1 MATVTHYIYSHYD
14 PEEYTVETIPEGQD
28 ENLGPDEQWQREA
41 PQLSRL
47 QGPAPQ
53 FVPATISYEDWSS
66 CLASSSNISAVD
78 NFKKSLGNSLSGWYR
93 SLTNS
98 RVVSSSTSSSSSA
111 ISPSSSHAHYNSSLT
126 NKAPIPKNK
135 NNWFIT
141 NAIQSGQSSPN
152 STPAPSLAE
161 ILSRDPPPL
170 PSERKY
176 TPPVWLEI
184 GPSNKG
190 FGMLQRAGWNEGE
203 ALGPNVVRRKPS
215 ENMLAIDGLF
225 DAKDVKGK
233 VRARRTSSSSIIVR
247 QETKEVKV
255 ENIDGGTELQTFDVI
270 DLSLDSDADSDSSS
284 QTEGDRLKSGDASRT
299 GNVTASQKHLQEE
312 VDTSAYGHRAL
323 LTPIATVLKS
333 DRLGIGL
340 KAKTVGP
347 YKASQKRV
355 THNAAVLAMHTKT
368 SKESRRRR
376 ELFGRGRR
384 GFERRHKKE
393 EEHRQA
399 MIAHLKQS

>member
-1 MATVTHYIYSHYD
+1 
-14 PEEYTVETIPEGQD
+14 
-28 ENLGPDEQWQREA
+28 
-41 PQLSRL
+41 
-47 QGPAPQ
+47 
-53 FVPATISYEDWSS
+53 
-66 CLASSSNISAVD
+66 
-78 NFKKSLGNSLSGWYR
+78 
-93 SLTNS
+93 
-98 RVVSSSTSSSSSA
+98 
-111 ISPSSSHAHYNSSLT
+111 
-126 NKAPIPKNK
+126 
-135 NNWFIT
+135 
-141 NAIQSGQSSPN
+141 
-152 STPAPSLAE
+152 
-161 ILSRDPPPL
+161 
-170 PSERKY
+170 
-176 TPPVWLEI
+176 
-184 GPSNKG
+184 
-190 FGMLQRAGWNEGE
+190 MLQRAGWNEGE

-215 ENMLAIDGLF
+215 ENLLAIDGLF
-225 DAKDVKGK
+225 DTTDVKGK

-255 ENIDGGTELQTFDVI
+255 ENIDGVTELQTFDVI

-284 QTEGDRLKSGDASRT
+284 QTKGETLESGDASRT
-299 GNVTASQKHLQEE
+299 GNLTASQNVDEHLQEE
-312 VDTSAYGHRAL
+312 ADTSAYGHRAL

-347 YKASQKRV
+347 YKISQKRV

>member
-1 MATVTHYIYSHYD
+1 MATVTHYIYSHYN
-14 PEEYTVETIPEGQD
+14 PEENTVETAPEGQD

-41 PQLSRL
+41 PQSSRL

-66 CLASSSNISAVD
+66 CLASSSNNSAVD
-78 NFKKSLGNSLSGWYR
+78 SSKKSLGNSLSGWYR
-93 SLTNS
+93 SLTS
-98 RVVSSSTSSSSSA
+98 RVSTSSSKG
-111 ISPSSSHAHYNSSLT
+111 SPSSSHAHHDFPLT
-126 NKAPIPKNK
+126 NKTSIPKSK

-215 ENMLAIDGLF
+215 ENLLAIDGLF
-225 DAKDVKGK
+225 DTKDVKGK

-255 ENIDGGTELQTFDVI
+255 ENIDGVTELQKFDVI

-284 QTEGDRLKSGDASRT
+284 TKGESGDASRT
-299 GNVTASQKHLQEE
+299 GNLTASQSVHEHLQEE
-312 VDTSAYGHRAL
+312 ADTSAYGHRAL

-347 YKASQKRV
+347 YRISQKRV

-368 SKESRRRR
+368 SKESRRRK
-376 ELFGRGRR
+376 ELFGRGKR

-399 MIAHLKQS
+399 MIEYLKKS